1 MEYLIILVVI
11 LLSTALMVGVGDRF
25 NLPWPVL
32 LTLLTMLSIVVPG
45 LPSPEIEPEILL
57 PIFLPPLLWAIG
69 QRTSWGSLRR
79 EWRSILVYS
88 VALTAVSALVVA
100 GFAWALIP
108 GMGFAVALALGA
120 AVAPPD
126 PVAVEAVAE
135 PVGIPRR
142 IVSKLQ
148 TEGIFNDAV
157 SLVLFQ
163 AAILAITGERDL
175 GPGTVLISFA
185 FSAVVAVGLGL
196 GVGWLGSKVRR
207 MMRDTVARSTISLVI
222 PFAVYILA
230 EQLHASGVIAVV
242 IAAIQVGSS
251 VGDLTAEDRL
261 TDNAFWRVLEL
272 MVTGLA
278 FGLIGLQAGEIVYHT
293 EINLWTTIGTGV
305 MISAAA
311 ILTRFAW
318 MTLIWLRG
326 YLRKDNLSTPRTFA
340 EVLVMTWAGMRG
352 LVTLVLALTLPLSL
366 GQLRAEAI
374 IMVVTVLFFT
384 MVFPGLTLP
393 SLVKMLDVGVQ
404 GNDAEAQ
411 EKELLDIA
419 QKASLMA
426 LQETAN
432 VCSPTEF
439 ERVQQVLEKISTRY
453 KSIQEADTQ
462 TLEVRNKELETI
474 NRVRHH
480 ALLAAQSAVID
491 QRNFYEYETVHKVL
505 HQLDM
510 MIQLEEERESGLTMN
525 FSRPAITALA
535 QQPALKET
543 MTEDQHLLTKQMD
556 IATAQKN
563 LDEGTSSVRA

>member
-480 ALLAAQSAVID
+480 ALLAAQSAVIN

>member
-1 MEYLIILVVI
+1 
-11 LLSTALMVGVGDRF
+11 
-25 NLPWPVL
+25 
-32 LTLLTMLSIVVPG
+32 
-45 LPSPEIEPEILL
+45 
-57 PIFLPPLLWAIG
+57 
-69 QRTSWGSLRR
+69 
-79 EWRSILVYS
+79 
-88 VALTAVSALVVA
+88 
-100 GFAWALIP
+100 
-108 GMGFAVALALGA
+108 
-120 AVAPPD
+120 
-126 PVAVEAVAE
+126 
-135 PVGIPRR
+135 
-142 IVSKLQ
+142 
-148 TEGIFNDAV
+148 
-157 SLVLFQ
+157 
-163 AAILAITGERDL
+163 
-175 GPGTVLISFA
+175 
-185 FSAVVAVGLGL
+185 
-196 GVGWLGSKVRR
+196 
-207 MMRDTVARSTISLVI
+207 
-222 PFAVYILA
+222 
-230 EQLHASGVIAVV
+230 
-242 IAAIQVGSS
+242 
-251 VGDLTAEDRL
+251 
-261 TDNAFWRVLEL
+261 
-272 MVTGLA
+272 
-278 FGLIGLQAGEIVYHT
+278 
-293 EINLWTTIGTGV
+293 
-305 MISAAA
+305 
-311 ILTRFAW
+311 
-318 MTLIWLRG
+318 
-326 YLRKDNLSTPRTFA
+326 
-340 EVLVMTWAGMRG
+340 
-352 LVTLVLALTLPLSL
+352 
-366 GQLRAEAI
+366 
-374 IMVVTVLFFT
+374 MVVTVLFFT

>member
-230 EQLHASGVIAVV
+230 EELHASGVIAVV

-525 FSRPAITALA
+525 FSRPAITALT